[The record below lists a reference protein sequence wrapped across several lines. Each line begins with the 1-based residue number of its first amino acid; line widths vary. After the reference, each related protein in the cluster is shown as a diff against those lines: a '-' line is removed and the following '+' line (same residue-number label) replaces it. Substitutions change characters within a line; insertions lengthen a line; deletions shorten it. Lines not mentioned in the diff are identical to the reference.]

1 MPVLFLEE
9 NYEDESNV
17 GELGTP
23 KVLRR
28 QEYWSMGSGALAGH
42 MYGSFWTDRFANG
55 WQSHLNTQAVTE
67 VDISSISL
75 TASTGTILYLTKITR
90 F

>member
-23 KVLRR
+23 FALRH
-28 QEYWSMGSGALAGH
+28 QEYWSLSAGALAGH
-42 MYGSFWTDRFANG
+42 MYGSFWTDRFVPG
-55 WQSHLNTQAVTE
+55 WQQHL
-67 VDISSISL
+67 SSQSGPSL
-75 TASTGTILYLTKITR
+75 GYFKTSSPVLIPHLGA
-90 F
+90 